1 MNLSELYER
10 PVLDLTTATTVGK
23 VSDVVLDPGTRR
35 IVGFHLAGVK
45 GPASWLSWE
54 AINALGADA
63 VTIDRSDVLTA
74 PPEHSRGL
82 HADKVIG
89 GRVLTD
95 SGRELRNIVDFEIDA
110 DTGQITA
117 IAIGDHKMSA
127 EALIGVGRYAT
138 VVVDPQMN

>member
-1 MNLSELYER
+1 MNLSDINGR
-10 PVLDLTTATTVGK
+10 RVLDLTTATTVGT

-35 IVGFHLAGVK
+35 IVGFHLGGVK
-45 GPASWLSWE
+45 GPASWLSWD

-63 VTIDRSDVLTA
+63 VTIERSDVLTA

-82 HADKVIG
+82 RADKVIG

-95 SGRELRNIVDFEIDA
+95 SGRELRHLVDFEIDA
-110 DTGQITA
+110 DTGLITA
-117 IAIGDHKMSA
+117 ITIGDQPMPA

-138 VVVDPQMN
+138 VVVDPQ